1 MKVSEFERHIENLK
15 KDNDVLRDRLHDLK
29 IDSNSQENNNKD
41 TNDNEDKYQDEEIM
55 EMNKKLGVLN
65 KDY

>member
-1 MKVSEFERHIENLK
+1 VKVSEFERHIENLK